1 MPEASY
7 QLCEE
12 STGRVIVAR
21 LETARS
27 LWKQTIGLLGR
38 KQLSADAGMWL
49 EPCNS
54 IHTFG
59 MQFTIDVLFLD
70 ASGALLR
77 AVPRVRPWRVC
88 RPVRRARVV
97 VEIPEGAIAARNIQV
112 GNRYLISGQ

>member
-1 MPEASY
+1 MHEAPL

-12 STGRVIVAR
+12 GTGRVVVAR
-21 LETARS
+21 LEMARS

-38 KQLSADAGMWL
+38 KQFSADAGMWL

-70 ASGALLR
+70 ASGALVR
-77 AVPRVRPWRVC
+77 AVPRVKPWRVC
-88 RPVRRARVV
+88 WPVWRARVV

-112 GNRYLISGQ
+112 GNRYLINGK